1 MTAQNTP
8 AGPQDRRNTDRPR
21 ETANA
26 RAFAHTSS
34 ILPGRAACIADSM
47 TACIADSMTDTM
59 SGCNPCAPRGG
70 VAQAPRR
77 RGALIG
83 RGGLLAAGNS
93 WDRNPCL
100 RARGG
105 KRACAFAH
113 TSPILSSSRRLHTI
127 SRSLAL
133 SCPRLAPSI
142 PCLFFSFLLSPPF
155 VPSQRLVS
163 TRVES
168 CAEGHTARGG
178 KGEGQREGLFQPSC
192 SHVLFIKLSD
202 NEDGTP
208 GSSEPAARPRA
219 QTAAVV
225 RD

>member
-83 RGGLLAAGNS
+83 RGGHPGGGQLLGSQSLSSRPGRQTRVRVCAHVSHPLLLAASPHNLS
-93 WDRNPCL
+93 LSRSL
-100 RARGG
+100 RVPVLPPPSLVSS
-105 KRACAFAH
+105 F
-113 TSPILSSSRRLHTI
+113 LSSSPRPL
-127 SRSLAL
+127 
-133 SCPRLAPSI
+133 CPLRG
-142 PCLFFSFLLSPPF
+142 SFQLELKA
-155 VPSQRLVS
+155 VLRA
-163 TRVES
+163 T
-168 CAEGHTARGG
+168 
-178 KGEGQREGLFQPSC
+178 QREGGKERGRGRACF
-192 SHVLFIKLSD
+192 
-202 NEDGTP
+202 NRAAAM
-208 GSSEPAARPRA
+208 SSLLN
-219 QTAAVV
+219 
-225 RD
+225 